1 VEADVGDY
9 LTAGRDTEIM
19 RVHSSEPLLWRGGTL
34 DYFDGVRWIDTT
46 EPELDHGEEIA
57 PGVPTTTVKQSFEI
71 LNAQTDVFFGA
82 YEITRT
88 SDEFATK
95 NSDGSWS
102 PGEPLGE
109 NSSYEVVSDIPQP
122 TERQLRSAGTVYPP
136 DVAQRFLQL
145 PGNEPPIIA
154 ETAEHI
160 QRTYNTET
168 PYDTARAV
176 ERYLVYDGGFVYNLD
191 VSYRRAD
198 KAIEEFLGDGKEG
211 FCTQFATSMALL
223 LREQGIPAR
232 VVYGATTGREAGP
245 DEYVVTGSNMH
256 TWVEVYF
263 PGVGWYPFDP
273 TPGFSMPSTMEQN
286 APRPEIP
293 NAGQQSLGS
302 DPNALSRRLQGQQT
316 PQQPRRTAEGRSPTG
331 PSGAERR
338 ELPWLLLALA
348 PVLLFAAVPLVKRAL
363 VARGRP
369 EDLYRD
375 LTGRLRDVLPPGRS
389 AIADSPALTPTER
402 ILLLAGAAGVE
413 EEPMEEFARAYSSH
427 LYSAPSPEGEARRVA
442 AAHRR
447 ALGAYQQL
455 PGWRRVLGAANPAS
469 VLARAQRTAWASKT
483 RLLKALRGRLRAI
496 SRR

>member
-1 VEADVGDY
+1 MEADVGDY

-19 RVHSSEPLLWRGGTL
+19 RVHSPEPLLWRGGTL

-46 EPELDHGEEIA
+46 EPELDDGEEIA

-82 YEITRT
+82 YKITRT
-88 SDEFATK
+88 SDAFATK

-102 PGEPLGE
+102 PGEPLVE

-122 TERQLRSAGTVYPP
+122 TEHQLRSAGTVYPP

-263 PGVGWYPFDP
+263 PGGRLVPLRSH
-273 TPGFSMPSTMEQN
+273 PG
-286 APRPEIP
+286 
-293 NAGQQSLGS
+293 LLH
-302 DPNALSRRLQGQQT
+302 ALHD
-316 PQQPRRTAEGRSPTG
+316 
-331 PSGAERR
+331 GAERPAARDPQRRGAAEPRLRPKRSEQEASRAADAATAPADSRGPKPDRPIRRGAGGTAVAPARARARSPLRRRPAR
-338 ELPWLLLALA
+338 EEGARRP
-348 PVLLFAAVPLVKRAL
+348 RA
-363 VARGRP
+363 ARGPLQGPHRPPARRAAARP
-369 EDLYRD
+369 ERHSRLASPDTHRAD
-375 LTGRLRDVLPPGRS
+375 TAPRRGGGGRGGADGGVRPGVLEPP
-389 AIADSPALTPTER
+389 L
-402 ILLLAGAAGVE
+402 
-413 EEPMEEFARAYSSH
+413 
-427 LYSAPSPEGEARRVA
+427 
-442 AAHRR
+442 
-447 ALGAYQQL
+447 LGA
-455 PGWRRVLGAANPAS
+455 PPRKARPAA
-469 VLARAQRTAWASKT
+469 
-483 RLLKALRGRLRAI
+483 
-496 SRR
+496 SRRRTGGR